1 MKKTAGKATAGKTA
15 ADKAQSGR
23 THNCLILFL
32 TFLKIGAFTFG
43 GGYAMIPLI
52 EHEIVNRRHY
62 ASEDDVL
69 EIVAIA
75 ESTPGPIAINAATFI
90 GYRVAG
96 IAGSFAATFGVVLPS
111 FFIILIISF
120 FLRSFESVRIVK
132 YAFAG
137 VRAAVLALIIR
148 ALATMYK
155 TCPKSLFS
163 YILMAAAFLAV
174 AFLGANVLLVILF
187 SGAAGVFWTVF
198 SAKKGGK
205 IT

>member
-1 MKKTAGKATAGKTA
+1 MITSAGQGEVGIYGHEKTAGKATAGKTA

-23 THNCLILFL
+23 THNCSILFL

-69 EIVAIA
+69 EIVVIA

-96 IAGSFAATFGVVLPS
+96 IAGSFRDIRRSSAFI
-111 FFIILIISF
+111 FIILIISF
-120 FLRSFESVRIVK
+120 SF
-132 YAFAG
+132 
-137 VRAAVLALIIR
+137 AL
-148 ALATMYK
+148 
-155 TCPKSLFS
+155 
-163 YILMAAAFLAV
+163 
-174 AFLGANVLLVILF
+174 
-187 SGAAGVFWTVF
+187 
-198 SAKKGGK
+198 
-205 IT
+205 